1 MVRLAHADSLYERIA
16 AEILRRVA
24 SGELRPGDRLPP
36 IRQAAGEWGVNLN
49 TVARAYAALAE
60 RGILE
65 TRAGGGTVVASSRPG
80 SDPDGLGP
88 VSQARA
94 ERLQSRLGGAILE
107 ALAAGYS
114 DAEIEAAVSVQLA
127 RWRAARVTDSAGG
140 HGEAEAKPVQAEQL
154 LRLVGSHDLALEVL
168 AGRLRAQ

>member
-49 TVARAYAALAE
+49 TVARAYAA
-60 RGILE
+60 
-65 TRAGGGTVVASSRPG
+65 
-80 SDPDGLGP
+80 
-88 VSQARA
+88 RA
-94 ERLQSRLGGAILE
+94 ERLQARLGSAILE
-107 ALAAGYS
+107 ALAAGYG

-127 RWRAARVTDSAGG
+127 RWRAVRVSDPRAGTAD
-140 HGEAEAKPVQAEQL
+140 AEAGPEQAEDL
-154 LRLVGSHDLALEVL
+154 LRLVGSHDLALDVL
-168 AGRLRAQ
+168 AGR